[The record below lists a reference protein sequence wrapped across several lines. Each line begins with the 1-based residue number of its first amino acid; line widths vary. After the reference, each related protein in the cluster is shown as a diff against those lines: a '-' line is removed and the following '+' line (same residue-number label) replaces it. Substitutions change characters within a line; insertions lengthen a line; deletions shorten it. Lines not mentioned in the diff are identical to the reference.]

1 MYRRRI
7 GWLRNPWCSGF
18 RGSQCDDMM
27 AVGGATE
34 GMRQIPTARSRRHT
48 FTKEE
53 RPDMAAATRRREDA
67 RVRGN
72 ERFGLRAT
80 SSKEDVQYYV

>member
-1 MYRRRI
+1 
-7 GWLRNPWCSGF
+7 
-18 RGSQCDDMM
+18 
-27 AVGGATE
+27 
-34 GMRQIPTARSRRHT
+34 
-48 FTKEE
+48 
-53 RPDMAAATRRREDA
+53 MAAATRRREDA